1 MNKDISIRAHLSGQM
16 MAVDLAAARGL
27 MVQEMPKAVVVGA
40 TFRADGGDMCIE
52 PGERFAIYRGVAVM
66 PVRGILTPAN
76 AMFEQ
81 YLGWAT
87 YEGIVATCDE
97 LAGSPD
103 VGAVIVEFDSP
114 GGMTRAL
121 ASAAEALAALAKVKP
136 VYGLI
141 NPLAASAAYWLAS
154 QCSDITL
161 IAGAE
166 VGAIGTMVEGCDH
179 VQPGFDGD
187 QWQILT
193 SSQAR
198 AKRPALTTEAGQSF
212 WLRQLD
218 AVEGEFHAAVAAGR
232 GIALGDLAA
241 RLSVSDNP
249 ADGGALF
256 GGADA
261 IARGMADRQA
271 TRAGFYEAVFV
282 KHGVQAKTAQSGG
295 RGIMPGQARA
305 MAAAAMAVA
314 QS

>member
-1 MNKDISIRAHLSGQM
+1 
-16 MAVDLAAARGL
+16 
-27 MVQEMPKAVVVGA
+27 
-40 TFRADGGDMCIE
+40 
-52 PGERFAIYRGVAVM
+52 
-66 PVRGILTPAN
+66 
-76 AMFEQ
+76 
-81 YLGWAT
+81 
-87 YEGIVATCDE
+87 
-97 LAGSPD
+97 
-103 VGAVIVEFDSP
+103 
-114 GGMTRAL
+114 
-121 ASAAEALAALAKVKP
+121 
-136 VYGLI
+136 
-141 NPLAASAAYWLAS
+141 
-154 QCSDITL
+154 
-161 IAGAE
+161 
-166 VGAIGTMVEGCDH
+166 
-179 VQPGFDGD
+179 
-187 QWQILT
+187 
-193 SSQAR
+193 
-198 AKRPALTTEAGQSF
+198 
-212 WLRQLD
+212 LD